1 VLELEAECGV
11 RSGRAWRVWFFSIFF
26 IDPSGRWW
34 MSNEGKKGGRE
45 DGLLEAQKLARVI
58 KS

>member
-1 VLELEAECGV
+1 MWSEERESMEGLV
-11 RSGRAWRVWFFSIFF
+11 FFYFF

-45 DGLLEAQKLARVI
+45 DGLLEGQKLARVI